1 MRRTLIEIVVEVSA
15 ARKSLCQRK
24 QSDIKVHQS
33 RVNNLLKLQLF
44 LMKTTPDRQT
54 DRRGESADQTLLRR
68 SVTTRNLNPH
78 QNDHKNSQR
87 GKLQANDRPTNQ
99 HS

>member
-44 LMKTTPDRQT
+44 LMKNNSRQT
-54 DRRGESADQTLLRR
+54 GRVSRPDFAKAKCDNQ
-68 SVTTRNLNPH
+68 
-78 QNDHKNSQR
+78 
-87 GKLQANDRPTNQ
+87 KLKPTPK
-99 HS
+99 

>member
-44 LMKTTPDRQT
+44 LMKNNSRQT
-54 DRRGESADQTLLRR
+54 DRRGESTDQTLLRR

-78 QNDHKNSQR
+78 QNDHKNRQR

>member
-44 LMKTTPDRQT
+44 LMKNNSRQT
-54 DRRGESADQTLLRR
+54 DRRGESSRPDFAKAKCDNQ
-68 SVTTRNLNPH
+68 
-78 QNDHKNSQR
+78 
-87 GKLQANDRPTNQ
+87 KLKPTPK
-99 HS
+99 